1 MKSILERIEKQIL
14 ADGGK
19 RSRSRFAV
27 METFFRAKTHV
38 NLDELTSVVRNK
50 FPGIGAATVYRTLK
64 LLARMGYAKELDF
77 GDGSRRYESNLVS
90 HHDHLVCTTCGKVT
104 EFKDSEIE
112 KLQDLV
118 TRRHGFKPEA
128 HRLEIFG
135 RCRLCAASETG
146 GGGK

>member
-1 MKSILERIEKQIL
+1 MKAILKKIEDQIL

-19 RSRSRFAV
+19 RSRSRFIV
-27 METFFRAKTHV
+27 IKSFFSADTHV
-38 NLDELTSVVRNK
+38 NVDELTSVVRKK

-77 GDGSRRYESNLVS
+77 GDGSRRYENNLVS
-90 HHDHLVCTTCGKVT
+90 HHDHLVCTICGKVT

-118 TRRHGFKPEA
+118 ARRRGFKPEA

-135 RCRLCAASETG
+135 RCRLCAAVDAGDE
-146 GGGK
+146 GK